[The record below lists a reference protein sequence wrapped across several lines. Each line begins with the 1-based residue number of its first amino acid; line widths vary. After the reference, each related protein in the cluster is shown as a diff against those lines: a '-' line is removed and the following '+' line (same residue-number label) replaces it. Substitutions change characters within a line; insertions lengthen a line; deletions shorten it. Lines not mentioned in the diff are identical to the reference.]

1 MGRPQL
7 RHQPQQRKRKMSKTS
22 KKVLKA
28 IEKKLSDKKNV
39 SPVSNIIRAKQKRN
53 AELQRLMEEGFN

>member
-1 MGRPQL
+1 MS
-7 RHQPQQRKRKMSKTS
+7 SKTS

-39 SPVSNIIRAKQKRN
+39 SPVSNIIRAKQKKN
-53 AELQRLMEEGFN
+53 AELQKALESGYF

>member
-1 MGRPQL
+1 
-7 RHQPQQRKRKMSKTS
+7 MSKTS

-53 AELQRLMEEGFN
+53 AELQRLMEQGFN